1 MEGVALVGVVDQSP
15 FLDVAELHLDIDTVH
30 RKLFAV
36 EIELRLCIRLGHRR
50 CWRPSK
56 TAGDVTM
63 IRNSTLFS
71 RSNTLCFSIFTGAL
85 AISRRKSLGPRG
97 RFRVEGTVRRKGNLL
112 LPQPIIAVGVGNTSE
127 KACSLTCRNVGRF

>member
-30 RKLFAV
+30 RELFAV

-97 RFRVEGTVRRKGNLL
+97 RFRVELREGLL
-112 LPQPIIAVGVGNTSE
+112 VDLPKRGQV
-127 KACSLTCRNVGRF
+127 LTPNPGAGGWIRGG